1 MTGGFVTLLDF
12 IGTFVFAISGGVTA
26 VRRRMDIF
34 GVLVLAFATA
44 TFGGI
49 LRDILSNRLPQVLR
63 HELYASVSLMVALL
77 YLSLRHLGVDEDLNL
92 LASFTAGLALRLAAI
107 RWHWSLPVFSYAPG
121 RWNG

>member
-1 MTGGFVTLLDF
+1 MRIKVHCQNR
-12 IGTFVFAISGGVTA
+12 V
-26 VRRRMDIF
+26 
-34 GVLVLAFATA
+34 
-44 TFGGI
+44 GI
-49 LRDILSNRLPQVLR
+49 LRDILCNRLPQVLR

-77 YLSLRHLGVDEDLNL
+77 YLSLRHFGVDEDLNL